1 MTIATV
7 TSKGQ
12 ITIPQDV
19 RDRLKIVAGSRVEFA
34 ERADGVVEFIPLTAS
49 IMDLAGIV
57 PWDGPPVSI
66 EEMDNAIGDYLADED
81 RRIRE
86 E

>member
-1 MTIATV
+1 M

-12 ITIPQDV
+12 ITVPQDI
-19 RDRLKIVAGSRVEFA
+19 RERFNLGAGTRVEFA
-34 ERADGVVEFIPLTAS
+34 ERGDGVLELIPLTAS

-57 PWDGPPVSI
+57 PWDGPPMSI
-66 EEMDNAIGDYLADED
+66 EEMDDAIGEYLGEED

-86 E
+86 Q